1 MAKRFL
7 SIKQD
12 GKQIELECEKYPGQ
26 LEKMR
31 AELDMLR
38 KRYKDEKIATY
49 DERLSSKTNIF
60 NVGVVV

>member
-49 DERLSSKTNIF
+49 DEKTVEQDKYF
-60 NVGVVV
+60 

>member
-12 GKQIELECEKYPGQ
+12 GKQIKLECEKYPGQ

-31 AELDMLR
+31 AEIDLLR
-38 KRYKDEKIATY
+38 KRYKDEKIASYEEEAAEKHRTIN
-49 DERLSSKTNIF
+49 R
-60 NVGVVV
+60 G

>member
-31 AELDMLR
+31 AEIDLLR
-38 KRYKDEKIATY
+38 KRYKDEKIASY
-49 DERLSSKTNIF
+49 KEEEAEKHRAVNR
-60 NVGVVV
+60 G

>member
-12 GKQIELECEKYPGQ
+12 GKQIRLECEKYPGQ

-31 AELDMLR
+31 AELDILR
-38 KRYKDEKIATY
+38 KRYKDEKLASY
-49 DERLSSKTNIF
+49 DEKTIEQDKYF
-60 NVGVVV
+60 

>member
-12 GKQIELECEKYPGQ
+12 GKQIRLECEKYPGQ

-31 AELDMLR
+31 AELDILR
-38 KRYKDEKIATY
+38 KRYKDEKLASY
-49 DERLSSKTNIF
+49 DEKTVEQDKYF
-60 NVGVVV
+60 

>member
-31 AELDMLR
+31 AELDILR
-38 KRYKDEKIATY
+38 KRYKDEKLASY
-49 DERLSSKTNIF
+49 NEKTVEQDKYF
-60 NVGVVV
+60 

>member
-31 AELDMLR
+31 AEIDLLR
-38 KRYKDEKIATY
+38 KRYKDEKIASY
-49 DERLSSKTNIF
+49 KEEEAERHRTVNR
-60 NVGVVV
+60 G

>member
-12 GKQIELECEKYPGQ
+12 GKQIRLECEKYPGQ

-31 AELDMLR
+31 AELDILR
-38 KRYKDEKIATY
+38 KRYKDEKIASY
-49 DERLSSKTNIF
+49 NEKTVEQDKYF
-60 NVGVVV
+60 

>member
-12 GKQIELECEKYPGQ
+12 GKQIRLECEKYPGQ

-31 AELDMLR
+31 AG
-38 KRYKDEKIATY
+38 YT
-49 DERLSSKTNIF
+49 S
-60 NVGVVV
+60 

>member
-12 GKQIELECEKYPGQ
+12 GKQIRLECEKYPGQ

-31 AELDMLR
+31 AELDILR
-38 KRYKDEKIATY
+38 KRYKDEKIASYNEETVEQDKY
-49 DERLSSKTNIF
+49 F
-60 NVGVVV
+60 

>member
-49 DERLSSKTNIF
+49 NEKTVEQDKYF
-60 NVGVVV
+60 

>member
-31 AELDMLR
+31 AELDILR
-38 KRYKDEKIATY
+38 KRYKDEKLASY
-49 DERLSSKTNIF
+49 DEKTVEQDKYF
-60 NVGVVV
+60 

>member
-12 GKQIELECEKYPGQ
+12 GKQIRLECEKYPGQ

-31 AELDMLR
+31 AELDILR
-38 KRYKDEKIATY
+38 KRYKDEKLASY
-49 DERLSSKTNIF
+49 NEKTVEQDKYF
-60 NVGVVV
+60 

>member
-38 KRYKDEKIATY
+38 KRYKDERIATY
-49 DERLSSKTNIF
+49 NEKTVEQDKYF
-60 NVGVVV
+60 

>member
-31 AELDMLR
+31 AELDILR
-38 KRYKDEKIATY
+38 KRYKYEKIATY
-49 DERLSSKTNIF
+49 DEKTVEQDKYF
-60 NVGVVV
+60 

>member
-12 GKQIELECEKYPGQ
+12 GKQIKLECEKYPGQ

-31 AELDMLR
+31 AELDILR

-49 DERLSSKTNIF
+49 DEKTVEQDKYF
-60 NVGVVV
+60 

>member
-7 SIKQD
+7 SIKQN

-49 DERLSSKTNIF
+49 DEKTVEQDKYF
-60 NVGVVV
+60 

>member
-31 AELDMLR
+31 AELDILR
-38 KRYKDEKIATY
+38 KRYKDEKIASY
-49 DERLSSKTNIF
+49 DEKTVEQDKYF
-60 NVGVVV
+60 

>member
-12 GKQIELECEKYPGQ
+12 GKQIKLECEKYPGQ

-31 AELDMLR
+31 AEIDLLR
-38 KRYKDEKIATY
+38 KRYKDEKIASY
-49 DERLSSKTNIF
+49 EEEEAEKYRAVNR
-60 NVGVVV
+60 G

>member
-12 GKQIELECEKYPGQ
+12 GKQIRLECEKYPGQ

-49 DERLSSKTNIF
+49 DEKTVEQDKYF
-60 NVGVVV
+60 

>member
-31 AELDMLR
+31 AEIDLLR
-38 KRYKDEKIATY
+38 KRYKDEKIASY
-49 DERLSSKTNIF
+49 KEEEAEKHSAVKR
-60 NVGVVV
+60 G

>member
-12 GKQIELECEKYPGQ
+12 GKQIRLECEKYPGQ

-31 AELDMLR
+31 AELDILR

-49 DERLSSKTNIF
+49 DEKTVEQDKYF
-60 NVGVVV
+60 

>member
-12 GKQIELECEKYPGQ
+12 GKQIRLECEKYPGQ

-31 AELDMLR
+31 AELDILR
-38 KRYKDEKIATY
+38 KRYKDEKIASY
-49 DERLSSKTNIF
+49 DEKTVEQDKYF
-60 NVGVVV
+60 

>member
-12 GKQIELECEKYPGQ
+12 GKQIRLECEKYPGQ

-31 AELDMLR
+31 AELDILR
-38 KRYKDEKIATY
+38 KRYKDEKIAAY
-49 DERLSSKTNIF
+49 NEKTVEQDKYF
-60 NVGVVV
+60 

>member
-31 AELDMLR
+31 AELDILR

-49 DERLSSKTNIF
+49 DEKTVEQDKYF
-60 NVGVVV
+60 

>member
-12 GKQIELECEKYPGQ
+12 GKQIELECEKYPGP

-31 AELDMLR
+31 AELDILR

-49 DERLSSKTNIF
+49 DEKTVEQDKYF
-60 NVGVVV
+60 